1 MKFGLLIFLLAFLIR
16 FINLLF
22 LDLNINNYIVEDQK
36 FYWEWSL
43 KSAYLPWSELSAE
56 FLSERMPGTFWYFA
70 FLQWLTNENLFLIL
84 MIQSLVDSF
93 TCVLIFSCTGL
104 INKKYEL
111 FAGFFAAC
119 SPTMVVISSQIL
131 SDTIFLF
138 IFSCSLYFLL
148 RFIRMKNSIY
158 FLFLCALFLG
168 MSAFIRAA
176 NFPLI
181 FLSLPIIFLIIIS
194 KNFSNKKSLI
204 CLSFFFLIALLPVSN
219 RLFNNIIH
227 NDTFSLTSQAG
238 SHIAYWMIPGI
249 LSVSEGMDR
258 SSSLKYVKS
267 RINKEGGLKGNSYL
281 DSKIMLEVS
290 KDIILGQSI
299 YHLSYAW
306 LKASALNIVSSS
318 ILLDSR
324 VRNLEHP
331 SFSDAKNIKHWVTS
345 LLLKEKNLLYGKVLL
360 IISIISIFTG
370 LTFIIGFF
378 YFTKENLIMSIIS
391 FFIILYFSLITGPV
405 ISPKYFLPFLPII
418 IYFQS
423 IALERL
429 FHFINNRNNS

>member
-1 MKFGLLIFLLAFLIR
+1 
-16 FINLLF
+16 
-22 LDLNINNYIVEDQK
+22 
-36 FYWEWSL
+36 
-43 KSAYLPWSELSAE
+43 
-56 FLSERMPGTFWYFA
+56 
-70 FLQWLTNENLFLIL
+70 
-84 MIQSLVDSF
+84 
-93 TCVLIFSCTGL
+93 
-104 INKKYEL
+104 
-111 FAGFFAAC
+111 
-119 SPTMVVISSQIL
+119 MVVISSQIL

-405 ISPKYFLPFLPII
+405 ISPKYCLPFLPII